1 LCFSVNKTQGLF
13 GLPSEL
19 KHTSTIIIRVTYA
32 WKEGVSSASVSA
44 AHKNLAEFIGSKTPG
59 RRVFRYGLD
68 AYNRQYQAYEVYDS
82 PEAVQQMVNAALSEG
97 SPLGPMYEV
106 VSPIPGHLLIQG
118 SKRRWMPFKMSLIIL
133 VVPPITQTL
142 RRMFTLPSSF
152 GHRL

>member
-19 KHTSTIIIRVTYA
+19 KQTSTIIIRVTYA

-44 AHKNLAEFIGSKTPG
+44 VYKNLAEFIGSKTPG
-59 RRVFRYGLD
+59 CRVFRYGLD
-68 AYNRQYQAYEVYDS
+68 AYNRRSQAYEVYDS

-118 SKRRWMPFKMSLIIL
+118 SKASLDAVQNVIDN
-133 VVPPITQTL
+133 
-142 RRMFTLPSSF
+142 F
-152 GHRL
+152 GCTPYYTDSQEDVHVAI